1 MKLHRARSD
10 SSRDWD
16 AMSGRIAFLESENI
30 RLKEDNQKVHLENIR
45 LRMINA
51 SQENELNELRPR

>member
-16 AMSGRIAFLESENI
+16 AMSGRVAFLESENV
-30 RLKEDNQKVHLENIR
+30 RLKEENRKLWLENIR
-45 LRMINA
+45 QGMRIATLESERT
-51 SQENELNELRPR
+51 S